1 MSDLINIEAELVRLA
16 QALDDLTSEYE
27 GLCRNAADTRCDY
40 DVEWAK
46 TLLHFTE
53 DEPKATVAVRE
64 AMATATCARQMRE
77 ARIAEAIR
85 DAAKERIRA
94 LEAQLTVHQS
104 RLRWLDEGRRIG

>member
-1 MSDLINIEAELVRLA
+1 MSDLVSIENELVRLA
-16 QALDDLTSEYE
+16 TALDLLTTEYE
-27 GLCRNAADTRCDY
+27 GLCRRAADARTDY
-40 DVEWAK
+40 DLAYAK
-46 TLLHFTE
+46 ALLQHKNSE
-53 DEPKATVAVRE
+53 KSMTVAVAE
-64 AMATATCARQMRE
+64 AMAVESCVGPMRE